1 MGTEYRFKIVKKDSN
16 GKAGDVIAEFWYN
29 RIKNVSNIYTQ
40 DLDLAFDP
48 NKFSGEDCTNTMQP
62 LTVDQLESDIS
73 KLKSHLDIAREKLN
87 NLELKLLLVKEAKI
101 WDLLKEEQRDLNE
114 DIEDWTQAWLSLQQ
128 LLAIIETLVEDM
140 CSKEDAKEENNKEYI
155 WARDVLIFP
164 IACW

>member
-1 MGTEYRFKIVKKDSN
+1 MGTEYRFKIVKKDIN

-29 RIKNVSNIYTQ
+29 RIKNVSNIYTR

-48 NKFSGEDCTNTMQP
+48 NKFSGEDSTSTRQP

-87 NLELKLLLVKEAKI
+87 NLELKLLLVKEAKT

-114 DIEDWTQAWLSLQQ
+114 DIEDRTCAWLSL
-128 LLAIIETLVEDM
+128 
-140 CSKEDAKEENNKEYI
+140 
-155 WARDVLIFP
+155 
-164 IACW
+164 

>member
-1 MGTEYRFKIVKKDSN
+1 MGTEYRFKIVKKDIN

-29 RIKNVSNIYTQ
+29 RIKNVSNIYTR

-48 NKFSGEDCTNTMQP
+48 NKFSGEDCTSARQP

-73 KLKSHLDIAREKLN
+73 KLKSHLDIAREKFN
-87 NLELKLLLVKEAKI
+87 NLDLKLLLVKEAKT

-114 DIEDWTQAWLSLQQ
+114 DIEDWTYAWLSLQQ
-128 LLAIIETLVEDM
+128 LLAVIETLVEDM
-140 CSKEDAKEENNKEYI
+140 RSKEDVEEENNKEYI
-155 WARDVLIFP
+155 WARDMLIFP